1 MASELLKLM
10 SERHLLDDLK
20 VPVFVLR

>member
-10 SERHLLDDLK
+10 SERHLLGDMN
-20 VPVFVLR
+20 VPVFVP